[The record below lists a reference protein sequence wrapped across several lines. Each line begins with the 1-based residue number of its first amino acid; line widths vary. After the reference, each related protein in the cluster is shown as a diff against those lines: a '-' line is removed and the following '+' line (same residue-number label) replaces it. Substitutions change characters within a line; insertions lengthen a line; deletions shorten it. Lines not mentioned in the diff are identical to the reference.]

1 MRQLKFRV
9 WESRFKRWGR
19 YPYAFT
25 LDRNFNL
32 AYTENSGTLR
42 EEDFIIQQFT
52 GLKDSLGVEIYEG
65 DIVSYHF
72 DNPEV
77 FWNDLVA
84 WGEAGWVFQNFDGTE
99 SGESRAC
106 EYKHLRVVGN
116 IFENRELLDPA
127 PKTL

>member
-1 MRQLKFRV
+1 MRQLKFRI
-9 WESRFKRWGR
+9 WDAEYKRFLSGYRELNRRLLPSGSGYEVYNEK
-19 YPYAFT
+19 
-25 LDRNFNL
+25 DR
-32 AYTENSGTLR
+32 E
-42 EEDFIIQQFT
+42 IWQQFT